1 MTRFLKLVR
10 HEDGK
15 WKALP
20 TETDD
25 IAQVSLKERQYAPID
40 PDQLLK
46 ALDSLLSKSG
56 GIKSVEDV
64 PRLASLMKKFSK
76 KLVSR
81 CVYCNV
87 LMATE
92 ADILSEYLDKG
103 GWDTINTWLDYAK
116 SSSSASF
123 LIEMLKL
130 CKLLPMTVNRL
141 KENNTAK
148 LIKSLTKHEND
159 DVKSLSSELVSS
171 WMTIIKGKKPD
182 PPPSGDKKKKKS
194 KQKSEVKKEPEPEV
208 ENADA
213 KSTSEVPKSPVK
225 IKGIKR
231 PSSEKEIKK
240 EEYYEDVKIDPE
252 PLMSVPKKPR
262 TDRPKTAKVYHK
274 KFRSTGLE
282 EEVPLPKKIPKK
294 APTVDK
300 TVAITAA
307 KNVLKLNTNLPDR
320 INEKKLKPEN
330 LAVINETSSASKG
343 IKLIPA
349 KPRPTYML
357 HESASFMDAL
367 TSLPATAPTK
377 RKKKQPPNKPSNSP
391 TSPTI
396 TAPKL
401 QFYKD
406 TLEMNDENKEKQER
420 EKDNNDDVKKEGS
433 PEKENEA
440 KSENKSEEEPMEVC
454 TEEGGHTPP
463 NMETENTPSPL
474 ANGNSQDME
483 DEKVSSDPNHFRSIL
498 SHGRR
503 RGKKKS
509 VKWVEDE
516 NIKEIFYFE
525 LDETER
531 VNVLKTQNFGDLKSI
546 ELRRERE
553 AIELAKR
560 QAGDRMEEMT
570 RWWIVPILIDLPPP
584 LVEPGCQSK
593 EKEVER
599 LRQQTT
605 LQEIYFTKEM
615 IPDSPHEPDL
625 EIVPAQEPKIIPLD
639 EDNVIGPLVDYSNYE
654 PPKSA
659 PLPEVLSSLIKLSPQ
674 LPVSA
679 SSPVHNQEQV
689 YMEKAPIKQPLL
701 SSEGLIPHNGALPL
715 VTPYDPGES
724 VPPNI
729 PSNSLLG
736 PPPAVQN
743 VFGMSSP
750 PMTDNHNIAPQSE
763 WRTLDMVQNQYYDK
777 FPPNSGGSRNITP
790 PNQGPGMN
798 MRPRM
803 MNDNYR
809 PMHKGPPRG
818 MGPRPRNIHRV
829 PCRHFM
835 AGSCR
840 FGMKCS
846 FLHPGVNGPPL

>member
-1 MTRFLKLVR
+1 M
-10 HEDGK
+10 
-15 WKALP
+15 
-20 TETDD
+20 
-25 IAQVSLKERQYAPID
+25 APID

-46 ALDSLLSKSG
+46 ALDSLLSKNG
-56 GIKSVEDV
+56 GIKSIEDV

-87 LMATE
+87 LMATDP
-92 ADILSEYLDKG
+92 DILSEYLDKG
-103 GWDTINTWLDYAK
+103 GWGTINTWLDYAK
-116 SSSSASF
+116 SSSSPSF

-159 DVKSLSSELVSS
+159 DVKSLSSELVLS

-182 PPPSGDKKKKKS
+182 PPPGDKKQKKKS
-194 KQKSEVKKEPEPEV
+194 KQKSEVKKEPEPE
-208 ENADA
+208 NADI
-213 KSTSEVPKSPVK
+213 KPTPEVPKSPQK
-225 IKGIKR
+225 IKGTKR
-231 PSSEKEIKK
+231 PSSEKEVKK

-252 PLMSVPKKPR
+252 PLMPVPKKPR
-262 TDRPKTAKVYHK
+262 ADRPKTAKVYHK

-294 APTVDK
+294 TPTVDK
-300 TVAITAA
+300 TAALTAA
-307 KNVLKLNTNLPDR
+307 KNALKLNNVLPDR
-320 INEKKLKPEN
+320 INEKKLKPES
-330 LAVINETSSASKG
+330 LAAINETSSASKG

-367 TSLPATAPTK
+367 ISQPANAPVK
-377 RKKKQPPNKPSNSP
+377 RKKKQPGNKPSNSP

-406 TLEMNDENKEKQER
+406 TLEMSDENSEKEKN
-420 EKDNNDDVKKEGS
+420 EKDNNDDIKNEGS
-433 PEKENEA
+433 PEKEIEA
-440 KSENKSEEEPMEVC
+440 TENKSEEEPMEV

-463 NMETENTPSPL
+463 NIEAENTSSPT
-474 ANGNSQDME
+474 ANGDSLDME
-483 DEKVSSDPNHFRSIL
+483 EGKALTDPNHLRSIL

-516 NIKEIFYFE
+516 NMREIFYFE

-553 AIELAKR
+553 AIEQVKR
-560 QAGDRMEEMT
+560 QAGDRMEEMA

-584 LVEPGCQSK
+584 LVDPGCQSK
-593 EKEVER
+593 EKEIER

-654 PPKSA
+654 PPKPA
-659 PLPEVLSSLIKLSPQ
+659 PLPEVLSSLIKLNTQ
-674 LPVSA
+674 LPI
-679 SSPVHNQEQV
+679 SSTSPIHNPDQIHIETV
-689 YMEKAPIKQPLL
+689 PLKQPLL
-701 SSEGLIPHNGALPL
+701 SSEGLIPQNGLPHI
-715 VTPYDPGES
+715 TSPYDPGEPVS
-724 VPPNI
+724 NM

-736 PPPAVQN
+736 PPPPVPAVY
-743 VFGMSSP
+743 GMSSP
-750 PMTDNHNIAPQSE
+750 PMTDNHNMGPQSE
-763 WRTLDMVQNQYYDK
+763 WRTLDMVQDQYYDNY
-777 FPPNSGGSRNITP
+777 PPSSGGNRNMVP

-798 MRPRM
+798 MRPRI
-803 MNDNYR
+803 MNDNFR

-835 AGSCR
+835 SGSCR